1 MKFSKK
7 IFALASALMLAVA
20 AHAQVFILSDDEF
33 EDSKRS
39 PSVNGT
45 PLAPQQG
52 GDIDQSLTEH
62 VPLGSGVLLLS
73 VLGGAFLL
81 GKRKKD
87 DDK

>member
-20 AHAQVFILSDDEF
+20 AHAQVFILSDEEF
-33 EDSKRS
+33 EDSKRG

-45 PLAPQQG
+45 PLVPQQG
-52 GDIDQSLTEH
+52 GDIDQSLT
-62 VPLGSGVLLLS
+62 PLGSGVLLLS